1 MRKKRKPMRG
11 LLMVFMVIMV
21 IMVIMASSIAQKQE
35 DGNGDGAMAAIL
47 QIIG

>member
-1 MRKKRKPMRG
+1 
-11 LLMVFMVIMV
+11 MVFTVIMVVMV